1 MKNTIQ
7 LLKNTFLLIIFCFVT
22 TVQAQVPQKMNY
34 QAVLRNANNNLII
47 NTTVGIKI
55 SILSNSNTIAYSES
69 HTATTNENGLVTL
82 EIGGGTPLL
91 GTFASINWASGTYSV
106 KTETDPTGG
115 TNYSITGTS
124 QLLSVP
130 YALYAANNGGG
141 SNSPQWATN
150 GNNIS
155 NSNSGNVSIGT
166 TIPQSKLTVK
176 STNRSVASFDGP
188 DQTYITIAENGIQRG
203 YVGSYSGNPE
213 DIDLGTYGGNT
224 TGAVH
229 LATNGTP
236 NLSVISNGN
245 VGIGTTTPT
254 SKLDVNGNVAIN
266 GNVGIGTTTP
276 TSTLNVNGQLT
287 IDQKNFGGYGGLLI
301 KGDGPGNNYPNIA
314 MTVKNTDN
322 EDVVAGYIGGT
333 ITDNSTGNEAMD
345 LAFLTSEYGLD
356 GLSEKM
362 TIKSNG
368 NVGIGT
374 TTPTSKLNVNG
385 QLTIDQKNF
394 GGYGGLLIKG
404 DGPGSNYPN
413 IAMTVKNTNNQDVVA
428 GYIGGRITDKTA
440 GNEAMDLSFLTSQSG
455 LSGLSEKMTIKSNGA
470 IAVNGN
476 TGTAGQMLT
485 SQGNDNPPIWIK
497 PIDDSTITINNL
509 VERTIIASNITNVF
523 NDLFQIVNVPSGQKA
538 NLYYSASFEVKGN
551 GCSGL
556 FCSAKGICS
565 VFLDNQFLTR
575 ELVDL
580 SVDKYTKVT
589 FANVGAAVGAGT
601 HAFRIVLTNDASV
614 NNWNIRPQTA
624 TVLAIAK

>member
-7 LLKNTFLLIIFCFVT
+7 LLNSAFLLIIFCFVT
-22 TVQAQVPQKMNY
+22 TVQAQAPQKMNY
-34 QAVLRNANNNLII
+34 QAILRNANNSLIT

-55 SILSNSNTIAYSES
+55 SILSTSNTIAYSES

-82 EIGGGTPLL
+82 EIGDGTPLF
-91 GTFASINWASGTYSV
+91 GTFAGINWANGSYSI

-115 TNYSITGTS
+115 TNYTITGTS

-130 YALYAANNGGG
+130 YALYAAN
-141 SNSPQWATN
+141 SRDVNSLEWTTDN
-150 GNNIS
+150 NNIS
-155 NSNSGNVSIGT
+155 NTNS
-166 TIPQSKLTVK
+166 
-176 STNRSVASFDGP
+176 
-188 DQTYITIAENGIQRG
+188 
-203 YVGSYSGNPE
+203 
-213 DIDLGTYGGNT
+213 
-224 TGAVH
+224 
-229 LATNGTP
+229 
-236 NLSVISNGN
+236 GN

-254 SKLDVNGNVAIN
+254 SK
-266 GNVGIGTTTP
+266 
-276 TSTLNVNGQLT
+276 LNVNGQLT

-301 KGDGPGNNYPNIA
+301 KGDGPGSNYPNIA
-314 MTVKNTDN
+314 MTVKNTND
-322 EDVVAGYIGGT
+322 EDIVAGYIGGA
-333 ITDNSTGNEAMD
+333 ITNKTAGSEAMD

-413 IAMTVKNTNNQDVVA
+413 IAMTVKNTNNEDVVA
-428 GYIGGRITDKTA
+428 GYIGGSITNKTA
-440 GNEAMDLSFLTSQSG
+440 GSEAMNLSFLTSESGLSGLSEKMTIKSNGNLGIGTTTPTSKLNVNGQITIDQKNFGGYGGLLIKGDGPGSNYPNIAMTVKNTNNEDVVAGYIGGTISNKTAGSEAMDLAFLTSESG

-523 NDLFQIVNVPSGQKA
+523 NDLFQIVNVPSGQIA

-556 FCSAKGICS
+556 FCSAKGTCS

-589 FANVGAAVGAGT
+589 FANVGARVGAGT

-624 TVLAIAK
+624 TVFAIAK